1 MSKKVRK
8 EWEQY
13 LFEAGKDYTL
23 EEAKGKAINA
33 TMFLKNKGMRISENL
48 FLNHEQYGLDYR
60 LSETEKVAY
69 ARKFNE
75 EGYAPDDC
83 ETIVKVMDAIYHAF
97 DITKDKAYEVSLY
110 AANNHLTLTQAIFD
124 KFNVD
129 FNEVEE
135 FIDTVLPEILKYFVG
150 RTRKYGKE
158 LAAIIDEVISSLE

>member
-13 LFEAGKDYTL
+13 LFEVGKDYTL
-23 EEAKGKAINA
+23 EEAKGKVINA
-33 TMFLKNKGMRISENL
+33 TMFLKNKGIRISENL
-48 FLNHEQYGLDYR
+48 FLHPKQYGLDCR
-60 LSETEKVAY
+60 LSEAEKATY

-110 AANNHLTLTQAIFD
+110 TADNHLTLTQAIFD

-129 FNEVEE
+129 FSEIGE

-150 RTRKYGKE
+150 RTKKYGKE
-158 LAAIIDEVISSLE
+158 LDAIIDEVLSSLE